1 MKKIKPLILLFLIAL
16 FFISCNKNDDKI
28 KFTFLQLNDVYE
40 IAALEGGEVGGMDRV
55 ETLHQKLL
63 KENPNTFMFMAGDF
77 LNPSLLGNIKYEG
90 ERIKGKHMIEVMNA
104 MHFDL
109 VAFGNHEF
117 DLSEKILQ
125 ERINSSN
132 FQWIATNLKH
142 NIKGE
147 LSPFYQIG
155 DSIKTEIP
163 KTVIFD
169 LKDNDGTEIQIG
181 FFSATINSNP
191 KPYVTYSDFYE
202 DAKNAYNNLSR
213 KTDLV
218 FGLTHLKISQDKMLA
233 NMLPKVPLIMGGHE
247 HTNMLIPVGQSVIT
261 KADANAKTVY
271 VHRFEYDKKT
281 KELRFKSELIAINS
295 KLDSDK
301 HIASI
306 IEKWQLVLDK
316 KIAEYSPNAHDIIF
330 VAKTPLNGEDHAV
343 RSMQTNLGELIT
355 KAMVYSYGNKVDGI
369 KLDGALVNGGSIRLD
384 DMLTGNIT
392 GVDIFRVLPFGGS
405 VLKVEIK
412 GFLLKKVL
420 NYGRIKS
427 GTGAY
432 LQRFNFEYDKSNK
445 LWSCSGNPINDDK
458 IYIVAFSDYLLKGY
472 DIPFLNS
479 ENKDVKNIYYPNKNE
494 LSYDIRMAIIN
505 YLKSI
510 DS

>member
-1 MKKIKPLILLFLIAL
+1 MKRIIPLALLFLITL
-16 FFISCNKNDDKI
+16 FFISCNKNDEKI

-55 ETLHQKLL
+55 ETLHQQLL

-117 DLSEKILQ
+117 DLNEKILQ
-125 ERINSSN
+125 ERLNSSN
-132 FQWIATNLKH
+132 FQWIATNLKQ

-147 LSPFYQIG
+147 LFPFYQII

-169 LKDNDGTEIQIG
+169 VKDKDGTEIQIG

-191 KPYVTYSDFYE
+191 KPYITYSDFYE

-218 FGLTHLKISQDKMLA
+218 FGLTHLKISQDKMLV
-233 NMLPKVPLIMGGHE
+233 NMLPNVPLIMGGHE
-247 HTNMLIPVGQSVIT
+247 HTNMLIPVGESVIS

-281 KELRFKSELIAINS
+281 KELRLESELVAIDS

-301 HIASI
+301 RIASI
-306 IEKWQLVLDK
+306 IRKWQLVLDK
-316 KIAEYSPNAHDIIF
+316 KIAEYSPNAYDVIF
-330 VAKTPLNGEDHAV
+330 VAKTPLNGEDSAV
-343 RSMQTNLGELIT
+343 RSKQTNLGELIT
-355 KAMVYSYGNKVDGI
+355 NAMAYSYDNTV
-369 KLDGALVNGGSIRLD
+369 DGALVNGGSMRLD
-384 DMLTGNIT
+384 DKLTGNIT

-405 VLKVEIK
+405 ILKVEIK
-412 GFLLKKVL
+412 GSLLKKVL
-420 NYGRIKS
+420 NYGRIKA

-432 LQRFNFEYDKSNK
+432 LQRFNFEYDKPSK
-445 LWSCSGNPINDDK
+445 LWSCSGNPIDDDK
-458 IYIVAFSDYLLKGY
+458 IYTVAFSDYLLKGY
-472 DIPFLNS
+472 DIPFLKPD
-479 ENKDVKNIYYPNKNE
+479 NKDIKNVYYPKENE
-494 LSYDIRMAIIN
+494 LSYDIRMAIISYFKNN
-505 YLKSI
+505 Y
-510 DS
+510 

>member
-1 MKKIKPLILLFLIAL
+1 MKQNKSFILLFLITL
-16 FFISCNKNDDKI
+16 FFISCNKTDDKI

-40 IAALEGGEVGGMDRV
+40 IAALEGGKVGGMDRV
-55 ETLHQKLL
+55 EALHQQLL

-90 ERIKGKHMIEVMNA
+90 ARIKGKQMVEVMNA

-117 DLSEKILQ
+117 DLNEKILQ

-142 NIKGE
+142 NINGE
-147 LSPFYQIG
+147 LSSFHQVT

-169 LKDNDGTEIQIG
+169 LKDNDGTQIKIG

-191 KPYVTYSDFYE
+191 KSYVAYSDFYE

-218 FGLTHLKISQDKMLA
+218 FGLTHLKISQDKMLS
-233 NMLPKVPLIMGGHE
+233 NMLPNVPLIMGGHE
-247 HTNMLIPVGQSVIT
+247 HSNMLIPVGESVIS

-281 KELRFKSELIAINS
+281 KELRLKSELVAINS

-301 HIASI
+301 RVASI
-306 IEKWQLVLDK
+306 IEKWQLVLNK
-316 KIAEYSPNAHDIIF
+316 KIAEYSPNAYDVIF
-330 VAKTPLNGEDHAV
+330 VAKTPLNGEDSAV
-343 RSMQTNLGELIT
+343 RSKQTNLGELIT
-355 KAMVYSYGNKVDGI
+355 KAMAYSYDNAV
-369 KLDGALVNGGSIRLD
+369 DGALVNGGSMRLD
-384 DMLTGNIT
+384 DMLNGNIT

-405 VLKVEIK
+405 ILKVEIK
-412 GFLLKKVL
+412 GSLLKKVL
-420 NYGRIKS
+420 NYGRIKA

-432 LQRFNFEYDKSNK
+432 LQRFNFEYDRSNK
-445 LWSCSGNPINDDK
+445 LWSCSGKPIDDDK
-458 IYIVAFSDYLLKGY
+458 VYNVAFSDYLLKGY
-472 DIPFLNS
+472 DIPFLNTD
-479 ENKDVKNIYYPNKNE
+479 NKEVKSVYYPKENE
-494 LSYDIRMAIIN
+494 LPFDIRMAIIS
-505 YLKSI
+505 YLKKI
-510 DS
+510 H